1 MEYRAPGGSC
11 LSWRRRSRLSQRGL
25 RELDDIQEAAE
36 RDLLSEVNAHVHEAA
51 RRFEGVEPEPDR
63 WEFTCECG
71 VADCRATVS
80 LTLEE
85 YEVSRAAGRPVL
97 APVHEGRA

>member
-1 MEYRAPGGSC
+1 M
-11 LSWRRRSRLSQRGL
+11 

-51 RRFEGVEPEPDR
+51 RRFEGVEPGPDR
-63 WEFTCECG
+63 WEFTCQCG
-71 VADCRATVS
+71 VTDCRETVS

-85 YEVSRAAGRPVL
+85 YEASRAAGRPVL